1 MRLPIRVRLTAWYVL
16 LLAVTLAA
24 VGAFVVVRLKADLQR
39 DIDRSEESS
48 VAEIAQGYRAEGN
61 KEFYDVSG
69 TVLRILPVGTSGAQ
83 LLDPSGRVL
92 LTYGNGVAQRP
103 MIGPAAQRAALAGQ
117 RFHQSH
123 SLGPRRE
130 AFRIYVVPV
139 VRHGQTRLLVVAKSL
154 ADVNRSAD
162 RVIVLLLLGGGAAL
176 VLTAAGGWW
185 LAGKALRP
193 VARMTSQAQGIGID
207 RLDDRVPVP
216 RASDEL
222 AQLARTLNGMLD
234 RLQRGV
240 EEKHRLVADAS
251 HELRTPL
258 AVMRS
263 ELDVALMEPGLPG
276 EARSVLVSSREEV
289 EGMTRTVENLLTLAR
304 VDEGRLELLHRPV
317 ELSDLAAR
325 VARSLAP
332 VAESS
337 GVSIDVAGSAR
348 PVPGDRDRL
357 QQVLANLV
365 QNAVTHTDRGGS
377 VKVRVWDNS
386 RDAGATV
393 SDDGPGIPA
402 GAQAHVFERFY
413 RVDGARSRDN
423 GGSGLG
429 LAICREIVMAHG
441 GHIEVESREGHGSAF
456 SFSVPA
462 NET

>member
-1 MRLPIRVRLTAWYVL
+1 MRLPIRARLTGWYVL
-16 LLAVTLAA
+16 LLAVTLAS
-24 VGAFVVVRLKADLQR
+24 VGSFVVLRLKADLQR

-48 VAEIAQGYRAEGN
+48 AAEIAQGYRQEGS

-83 LLDPSGRVL
+83 LLDPGGRVL

-103 MIGPAAQRAALAGQ
+103 MIGPAARRRALAGQ
-117 RFHQSH
+117 HFHQSV

-130 AFRIYVVPV
+130 PFRVYASAA
-139 VRHGQTRLLVVAKSL
+139 VRSGQTRVLVVAKSL

-176 VLTAAGGWW
+176 LLTAAGGWW
-185 LAGKALRP
+185 LAGKALTP
-193 VARMTSQAQGIGID
+193 VARMTSQAQRIGID

-263 ELDVALMEPGLPG
+263 ELDVALMEPGLSA
-276 EARSVLVSSREEV
+276 ESRAVLVSSREEV
-289 EGMTRTVENLLTLAR
+289 ERMTRTVENLLTLAR

-317 ELSDLAAR
+317 ELSDLADR
-325 VARSLAP
+325 VARSLQP
-332 VAESS
+332 VAESK
-337 GVSIDVAGSAR
+337 GVSIDVAGAAR

-365 QNAVTHTDRGGS
+365 QNAVTHSNRRGS
-377 VKVRVWDNS
+377 VKVRVWDNA

-393 SDDGPGIPA
+393 SDEGSGIPA
-402 GAQAHVFERFY
+402 SAQPHVFERFY

-429 LAICREIVMAHG
+429 LAICREIVLAHG
-441 GHIEVESREGHGSAF
+441 GHIELESREGSGSAF

-462 NET
+462 TEV

>member
-1 MRLPIRVRLTAWYVL
+1 MRLPIRARLTAWYVL

-24 VGAFVVVRLKADLQR
+24 VGAFVVIRLKADLQR

-48 VAEIAQGYRAEGN
+48 VAEIAAGYRAEGN

-69 TVLRILPVGTSGAQ
+69 TVLRVLPVGTSGAQ
-83 LLDPSGRVL
+83 LLDPQGRVL

-103 MIGPAAQRAALAGQ
+103 MLNRNAQLRALAGR
-117 RFHQSH
+117 RFHQSV
-123 SLGPRRE
+123 SLGPRGE
-130 AFRIYVVPV
+130 QFRVFVVPV
-139 VRHGQTRLLVVAKSL
+139 VRGGQTRLLVVAKSL

-185 LAGKALRP
+185 LAGKTLTP
-193 VARMTSQAQGIGID
+193 VARMTSQAQRIGID

-240 EEKHRLVADAS
+240 EEKHRLVADTS

-263 ELDVALMEPGLPG
+263 ELDVALMEPDLTA
-276 EARSVLVSSREEV
+276 ESHAVLQSSREEV
-289 EGMTRTVENLLTLAR
+289 ERMSRTVENLLTLAG
-304 VDEGRLELLHRPV
+304 VDEGRLELMHEPV
-317 ELSDLAAR
+317 ELSDLAER
-325 VARSLAP
+325 VARSLQP
-332 VAESS
+332 VAETK
-337 GVSIDVAGSAR
+337 GVSIEVDGTAR

-365 QNAVTHTDRGGS
+365 QNAVTHSDRGES
-377 VKVRVWDNS
+377 VRIHLWENG
-386 RDAGATV
+386 RGAGATV

-402 GAQAHVFERFY
+402 GAQPHVFERFY
-413 RVDGARSRDN
+413 RVDGSRSRDN

-429 LAICREIVMAHG
+429 LAISREIVLAHG
-441 GHIEVESREGHGSAF
+441 GHIELESREGRGSAF

-462 NET
+462 GEA